1 MSSCYMSKCTIP
13 WGLKEPNFFVH
24 LKFVS
29 LQSYF
34 SFRLYK
40 IFFGCEIS
48 SILSMWM
55 NLICSQLLK
64 LMKIEEV
71 EPSPSNNPMK
81 TTDIRFNT
89 ATVVYDPTSG
99 RLPSNKTLLK
109 NEVSVFGLVLK
120 NVSFYFLN
128 FVSQ

>member
-1 MSSCYMSKCTIP
+1 
-13 WGLKEPNFFVH
+13 
-24 LKFVS
+24 
-29 LQSYF
+29 
-34 SFRLYK
+34 
-40 IFFGCEIS
+40 
-48 SILSMWM
+48 M